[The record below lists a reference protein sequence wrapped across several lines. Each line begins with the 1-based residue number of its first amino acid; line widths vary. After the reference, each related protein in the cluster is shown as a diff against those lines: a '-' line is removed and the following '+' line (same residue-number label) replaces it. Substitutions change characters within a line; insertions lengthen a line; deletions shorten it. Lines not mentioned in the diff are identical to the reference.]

1 MNRRF
6 MFRVT
11 GEALW
16 QSAAADAAPLRKGLK
31 RGMSQTSA
39 SQQLEARGGALEA
52 KREGTKGTKRRE
64 ETGAGRRIEEAA
76 AVSDEA
82 KRNNHQTDS

>member
-1 MNRRF
+1 MPRPPQRAQE
-6 MFRVT
+6 
-11 GEALW
+11 GDE
-16 QSAAADAAPLRKGLK
+16 
-31 RGMSQTSA
+31 QTSA

-82 KRNNHQTDS
+82 KRNNHQRILGTKEQTQLGSGQSVN